1 MAECCQN
8 VCSLLLKVDNA
19 FSAMIESS
27 TTAKTGRYSGRMQR
41 SSFWGRIIP
50 VNILFNICDRLITVY
65 YTERIEAADKLY
77 LVEQGGEL
85 ILPEE
90 HLDDAISTIYGEIL
104 PYAGLSAFI
113 LLIYV
118 IVVSPWYVRR
128 LHDIGMSGRWYL
140 VWLVP
145 AVLQVALI
153 LVMPILPE
161 VVIYGVN
168 GMIVLAGVF
177 LLVCS
182 LIDSRR
188 EANRYGESP
197 KYGRYKHP
205 AVVLPPVPSAEKES

>member
-1 MAECCQN
+1 M
-8 VCSLLLKVDNA
+8 
-19 FSAMIESS
+19 
-27 TTAKTGRYSGRMQR
+27 
-41 SSFWGRIIP
+41 
-50 VNILFNICDRLITVY
+50 
-65 YTERIEAADKLY
+65 
-77 LVEQGGEL
+77 
-85 ILPEE
+85 
-90 HLDDAISTIYGEIL
+90 
-104 PYAGLSAFI
+104 
-113 LLIYV
+113 
-118 IVVSPWYVRR
+118 RR

-197 KYGRYKHP
+197 KYGWYK
-205 AVVLPPVPSAEKES
+205 LPVPSAEKES